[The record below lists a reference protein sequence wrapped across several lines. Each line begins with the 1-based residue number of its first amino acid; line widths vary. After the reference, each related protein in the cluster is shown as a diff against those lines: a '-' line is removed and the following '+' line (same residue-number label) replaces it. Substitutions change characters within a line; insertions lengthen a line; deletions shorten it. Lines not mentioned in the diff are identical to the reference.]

1 MNVFRFVLI
10 VLGTLSLA
18 LGIIG
23 IFVPGL
29 PTTPFILLTAGLYMR
44 SSDRLYKWVINNRF
58 VGGYVNDFQKSK
70 SIPFQTKLYSIAMM
84 WTMIGIST
92 LFFIES
98 LWGKGLVVLA
108 GVVGTVVVG
117 FVIKTRKPY

>member
-1 MNVFRFVLI
+1 

-44 SSDRLYKWVINNRF
+44 SSDWLYKWVINNRF
-58 VGGYVNDFQKSK
+58 VGSYVQNFQKSN
-70 SIPFQTKLYSIAMM
+70 SIPLQTKLYSIAMM

-92 LFFIES
+92 FFFIES

-117 FVIKTRKPY
+117 IVIKTRKHSNL